1 VTNSRAI
8 LSLPIA
14 SIAIGPRIGFFHAAH
29 SARIGESMAE
39 EGQHDPIHV
48 QRNGDGAK
56 LPWTLIAGLHRLRG
70 AIGNGWSEIAAI
82 EVADASANDADLR
95 RLELSENVDHLQ
107 RRPIERAIMMAEYAR
122 LEEAVDHPGKIGE
135 TKQSR
140 GGRMKAAA
148 SVTMT
153 EAADWRTRTARAF
166 TVSLSTLERHQ
177 RLYRDIYEALPD
189 LAQALNDHPLG
200 ESLNQMIELAKVPE
214 DYRGKVAQ
222 IIIDDPEIESV
233 TEAKVKADIRLSNGN
248 RHDPKKSQARWK
260 SDWIAMTSEEK
271 RANFLDIAKNIPP
284 AYVRQAIDILSKLLP
299 RAGSTGAHNA

>member
-1 VTNSRAI
+1 MTDGRAI

-29 SARIGESMAE
+29 AARIGESMAG

-70 AIGNGWSEIAAI
+70 AIGNDWSEIAAI

-122 LEEAVDHPGKIGE
+122 LEEAVDHPGKMGE

-140 GGRMKAAA
+140 GGRMKATA

-200 ESLNQMIELAKVPE
+200 ESLNQMTELAKVPV
-214 DYRGKVAQ
+214 RNRRTVAVQ
-222 IIIDDPEIESV
+222 IVADPEIGSV
-233 TEAKVKADIRLSNGN
+233 VDAQVKVGLRESNGN
-248 RHDPKKSQARWK
+248 RVAEHRLDEKVITTYRQLPLIRRRTVFL
-260 SDWIAMTSEEK
+260 AM
-271 RANFLDIAKNIPP
+271 AKEAPP
-284 AYVRQAIDILSKLLP
+284 TWWQEAIDADPTKLASGRS
-299 RAGSTGAHNA
+299 RA

>member
-1 VTNSRAI
+1 MTNGRTI

-70 AIGNGWSEIAAI
+70 AIGNGWSNIDAI
-82 EVADASANDADLR
+82 EIADASANDADLR

-122 LEEAVDHPGKIGE
+122 LEEAVDHPGMVGE
-135 TKQSR
+135 ASHARALRVRKST
-140 GGRMKAAA
+140 
-148 SVTMT
+148 SVTVT
-153 EAADWRTRTARAF
+153 DVADWRTRTARAF

-214 DYRGKVAQ
+214 GKRARVAR
-222 IIIDDPEIESV
+222 IIIDDPKIESV
-233 TEAKVKADIRLSNGN
+233 AEAKVRAGVRLSNGN

-260 SDWIAMTSEEK
+260 SDWLAMSSVEK
-271 RANFLDIAKNIPP
+271 RTNFLDIAKDIPHE
-284 AYVRQAIDILSKLLP
+284 YVKQAIDILSERL
-299 RAGSTGAHNA
+299 A

>member
-1 VTNSRAI
+1 MTNGRAI

-29 SARIGESMAE
+29 AVRIGESMAE
-39 EGQHDPIHV
+39 EGQHAPIHV

-70 AIGNGWSEIAAI
+70 AIGNGWSNIDAI
-82 EVADASANDADLR
+82 ESADASANDADLR

-122 LEEAVDHPGKIGE
+122 LEEAVDHPGKMGE

-153 EAADWRTRTARAF
+153 GAADWRTRTARAF

-200 ESLNQMIELAKVPE
+200 ESLNQMIELAKLPE
-214 DYRGKVAQ
+214 ENRARIAG

-233 TEAKVKADIRLSNGN
+233 AEAKVRAGVRLSNGN

-260 SDWIAMTSEEK
+260 SDWLAMSSVEK
-271 RANFLDIAKNIPP
+271 RTNFLDIAKDIPHE
-284 AYVRQAIDILSKLLP
+284 YVKQAIDILSERL
-299 RAGSTGAHNA
+299 A